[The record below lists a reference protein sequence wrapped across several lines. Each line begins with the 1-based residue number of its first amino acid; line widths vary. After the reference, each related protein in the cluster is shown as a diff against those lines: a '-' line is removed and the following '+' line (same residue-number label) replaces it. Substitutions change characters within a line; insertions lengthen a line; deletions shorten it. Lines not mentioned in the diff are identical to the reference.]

1 MITEIKLRNI
11 LVILIC
17 CTALIYF
24 VAALQ
29 DSEELTE
36 SNSNSQKK
44 LAVKLEYSLFV
55 IVGIGYSIMPI
66 WILVWNT
73 KMIIPYSIIN
83 AGSIIL
89 IGIYLLAI
97 TIGVPIVGVEA
108 ESNLLATVSKMLQA
122 SIISITAI
130 LISSIESKKSISK
143 RIKERK
149 QCILCGRD
157 ITDEFAS
164 VRLRMPHGS
173 TYIFDSA
180 NCLRYFQ
187 KLSSVYGDN
196 LILMIQ

>member
-29 DSEELTE
+29 DREELTE

-44 LAVKLEYSLFV
+44 LAVKLEYSLFL

-66 WILVWNT
+66 WILIWNT

-97 TIGVPIVGVEA
+97 TIGVPIVGVET

-143 RIKERK
+143 RIKEERK
-149 QCILCGRD
+149 KCILCGRD

-164 VRLRMPHGS
+164 VRLRMPHGMYL
-173 TYIFDSA
+173 YI
-180 NCLRYFQ
+180 
-187 KLSSVYGDN
+187 
-196 LILMIQ
+196 

>member
-29 DSEELTE
+29 DREELTE

-44 LAVKLEYSLFV
+44 LAVKLEYSLFL

-143 RIKERK
+143 RIKEERK
-149 QCILCGRD
+149 KCILCGRD

-173 TYIFDSA
+173 TYIFDSD
-180 NCLRYFQ
+180 NCMRYFQ

-196 LILMIQ
+196 LI